1 VAIQGFCL
9 RVVDAAEESER
20 MELDCRVAALLA
32 MTGWGGAGGLCGW
45 GGEGRGVGRMDSSG
59 ASVIARR
66 RSRRGNPGV
75 LFLVG
80 LMWWTGSQRMELDC
94 RVAALLAMTGWGGA
108 GGLRGWGGEGR
119 GAEHADPGPHGGF
132 APPRVAES
140 IIGNAALNQGA

>member
-9 RVVDAAEESER
+9 RVVDAAEESE
-20 MELDCRVAALLA
+20 
-32 MTGWGGAGGLCGW
+32 
-45 GGEGRGVGRMDSSG
+45 
-59 ASVIARR
+59 
-66 RSRRGNPGV
+66 
-75 LFLVG
+75 
-80 LMWWTGSQRMELDC
+80 RMELDC